1 MITTVIARIHAVD
14 RAGAGKNW
22 LLAGLVAGTVV
33 ITGIGDWLSA
43 GLLDIAALRQVYGVT
58 LVAVLGYAALLSQL
72 PAMRAHPGHQRPGRP
87 LAIVLNL
94 TLFSITMTLL
104 GGSLVSPL
112 PGAWINVDSHTIAV
126 ALALYTAFTLS
137 LLRDP
142 AVAMPRSPVISG
154 SPGSVI
160 GRRLLPAVTIMAL
173 AASMYS
179 AEMMGRTGVTAL
191 IILAGSMAILDMRRL
206 ARGCTASGHLA
217 EPAPETEAGFAAI
230 ARAARHLGTGACRI
244 CMVLGALLVTSAA
257 WPLLTG
263 TGATRIVG
271 GLGAALALVPFAA
284 ACLLAELAGTPPVS
298 SRSA

>member
-1 MITTVIARIHAVD
+1 MITTVVARIHAVD

-94 TLFSITMTLL
+94 ILFSITMTLL

-179 AEMMGRTGVTAL
+179 AEMTGRTGVTAL

-230 ARAARHLGTGACRI
+230 ARHLGTGACRI

-257 WPLLTG
+257 WPLLTD
-263 TGATRIVG
+263 TGAPRIVG

-284 ACLLAELAGTPPVS
+284 ACLFAELARTPPVS